1 MDNAWG
7 QAVGSGVSAPRMAGG
22 RVSPVAAPAGTR
34 AAAAGASA
42 ARLSPIQ
49 ELHRQSYYQAIEA
62 GYSPAQARAH
72 ADAVVARQQPHI
84 TDQQAQVWERNRIAQ
99 QQQAAAAQQNARLW
113 QSLQQQRGQ
122 MQAQG
127 ARMPQVAPTQAAPAQ
142 PPMLAGRSRQ
152 PMGNTSGP
160 SANSR
165 PTDASIARRLDD
177 SEARGVKTASAQLA
191 RVQARGQRI
200 EPTAEI
206 APGDEST
213 LTLTPPR
220 PTTIAQVPARLAGDA
235 APPQPMMPPRSVLDS
250 GLELELSG
258 PVGATNEPALL
269 PGPAPNA
276 IAQPAVGGNPA
287 NGPALL
293 PTRGNPS
300 TPSAAAAAPAAE
312 SPGTRVPRK
321 LPQVDPQPLPTPRRD
336 LEIELEGFTDELLNV
351 PPAQPAQSQPNRPVA
366 YQQPLETP
374 SYANQAYTPRLGQGS
389 ATLPVSPPMQLVEF
403 PNSPAQQPSVGGLA
417 IEPIPSDSGHS
428 DSSFGN
434 ARSAGRPNGQWQED
448 MGVSPQVP
456 PPAGIRVTPVSSG
469 GRRAMGSYSPRA
481 YQDAVLDPQ
490 SPGAAEPMPAPRQD
504 LDFDRDDAP
513 GLLKS
518 CAELKQDLLG
528 ISLRDIS
535 LDLSTPVS
543 TLTNTEATLVV
554 RDWRDSRNAVITRGR
569 ALSASTTEVQI
580 EEESG
585 LTRSLSLAELSARDQ
600 KYAWD
605 MMNLPFE
612 CGFGSTALH
621 CRSFAPSHVSWH
633 ASNLCHKPLYF
644 EDIQLERYGHT
655 VGPIRQPVKSAVRF
669 LAQAALLPYQMA
681 LHPPNECQYP
691 LGLFRPGNCAPYLR
705 TPFPWER
712 RAIGY
717 QAGVATGLFLLV
729 P

>member
-1 MDNAWG
+1 MA
-7 QAVGSGVSAPRMAGG
+7 QVAPSAV
-22 RVSPVAAPAGTR
+22 
-34 AAAAGASA
+34 
-42 ARLSPIQ
+42 RLSPIQ

-84 TDQQAQVWERNRIAQ
+84 PDQQAQAWERYRIAQ

-122 MQAQG
+122 MQAQA
-127 ARMPQVAPTQAAPAQ
+127 ARMPQAAPPQ
-142 PPMLAGRSRQ
+142 SPMLAGRSSQQR
-152 PMGNTSGP
+152 SGGSDRLAAAP
-160 SANSR
+160 GADSAAI
-165 PTDASIARRLDD
+165 TRLDA

-200 EPTAEI
+200 EPTAE
-206 APGDEST
+206 ATAGEEST
-213 LTLTPPR
+213 LTLTSPR
-220 PTTIAQVPARLAGDA
+220 PSVAAQVPARLAGNA
-235 APPQPMMPPRSVLDS
+235 TVSPQMTPPRSVLDS
-250 GLELELSG
+250 GLELELIG
-258 PVGATNEPALL
+258 PAGAANDPALL

-276 IAQPAVGGNPA
+276 MVEPVTGGNPVDA
-287 NGPALL
+287 PALM
-293 PTRGNPS
+293 PTRANPA
-300 TPSAAAAAPAAE
+300 TPLATPVAPAMPAGV
-312 SPGTRVPRK
+312 SPGPRVPRK

-351 PPAQPAQSQPNRPVA
+351 PPAQPAPTPPNRPVA

-374 SYANQAYTPRLGQGS
+374 SYANQAYAPRLGQGP
-389 ATLPVSPPMQLVEF
+389 ANLPVAPPTQLVEF
-403 PNSPAQQPSVGGLA
+403 PNGAAQQPSVGGLA
-417 IEPIPSDSGHS
+417 IESISSDSGLS
-428 DSSFGN
+428 GDQSVDS
-434 ARSAGRPNGQWQED
+434 PNGLWQED
-448 MGVSPQVP
+448 ISVSPQVP

-469 GRRAMGSYSPRA
+469 GRRAMGSYSSPA
-481 YQDAVLDPQ
+481 YQDIAVDPL

-504 LDFDRDDAP
+504 LDFDQDDAP

-528 ISLRDIS
+528 VSLRDIS

-543 TLTNTEATLVV
+543 TLTNTDATLVM
-554 RDWRDSRNAVITRGR
+554 RDWRDSGNSVITRGR

-580 EEESG
+580 EDEAG
-585 LTRSLSLAELSARDQ
+585 LKRTLSLAELSARDQ

-612 CGFGSTALH
+612 CGFGSTAIH
-621 CRSFAPSHVSWH
+621 CRSFAPTHVSWH

>member
-1 MDNAWG
+1 M
-7 QAVGSGVSAPRMAGG
+7 
-22 RVSPVAAPAGTR
+22 APA
-34 AAAAGASA
+34 AASA
-42 ARLSPIQ
+42 VRLSPIQ
-49 ELHRQSYYQAIEA
+49 ELHRQSYYHAIEA

-72 ADAVVARQQPHI
+72 ADAVVAQQQPQIADH
-84 TDQQAQVWERNRIAQ
+84 QAQAWERYRVAQ
-99 QQQAAAAQQNARLW
+99 QQQSAAAQQNARLW

-122 MQAQG
+122 MQAQA
-127 ARMPQVAPTQAAPAQ
+127 ARMPQATAAQATASQATVAQ
-142 PPMLAGRSRQ
+142 PPMGAGRSRQ
-152 PMGNTSGP
+152 PMGGANDS
-160 SANSR
+160 SAAAAA
-165 PTDASIARRLDD
+165 DAAAARRLDA

-200 EPTAEI
+200 EPTAE
-206 APGDEST
+206 AAVSEEST
-213 LTLTPPR
+213 LTLTLPR
-220 PTTIAQVPARLAGDA
+220 PSAAAQVPARLAGRA
-235 APPQPMMPPRSVLDS
+235 TVPPQMTSPRSVLDS

-258 PVGATNEPALL
+258 PLDAAHELALL
-269 PGPAPNA
+269 PAPASNS
-276 IAQPAVGGNPA
+276 IAQPVGGGNPA
-287 NGPALL
+287 NVPALL
-293 PTRGNPS
+293 PTRANPS
-300 TPSAAAAAPAAE
+300 VPSVPSAAPAAPAAE
-312 SPGTRVPRK
+312 SPGPRVPRK
-321 LPQVDPQPLPTPRRD
+321 LPQADPQPLPAPRRE
-336 LEIELEGFTDELLNV
+336 LELELEGFTDELLNV
-351 PPAQPAQSQPNRPVA
+351 PPAPPAQTQPNRSVA
-366 YQQPLETP
+366 YQQPIETP
-374 SYANQAYTPRLGQGS
+374 SYANQAYAPRLDQGP
-389 ATLPVSPPMQLVEF
+389 ANLPIAPPTQLVEF
-403 PNSPAQQPSVGGLA
+403 PSGAAQQPSVGGLA
-417 IEPIPSDSGHS
+417 IEPISGDRVHR
-428 DSSFGN
+428 DSSFGDD
-434 ARSAGRPNGQWQED
+434 RSVGSPNGLWQED
-448 MGVSPQVP
+448 TSVSPQVP

-469 GRRAMGSYSPRA
+469 GRRAMGGYSSRA
-481 YQDAVLDPQ
+481 YQEAALDPL
-490 SPGAAEPMPAPRQD
+490 SPGAAEPMPTPRQD

-513 GLLKS
+513 GLLKT

-569 ALSASTTEVQI
+569 ALSANTTEVQI

-621 CRSFAPSHVSWH
+621 CRSFASSHVSWH